1 MSERLHELCGR
12 LTRAPYAWHAGRA
25 RCEAGGYMGEM
36 AITAAMV
43 VGAVV
48 AFLASEAVRE
58 LERRCEAL
66 DEAVE

>member
-1 MSERLHELCGR
+1 
-12 LTRAPYAWHAGRA
+12 
-25 RCEAGGYMGEM
+25 MGEM

-48 AFLASEAVRE
+48 ALLASEAVRE
-58 LERRCEAL
+58 PERRCEAL

>member
-1 MSERLHELCGR
+1 
-12 LTRAPYAWHAGRA
+12 
-25 RCEAGGYMGEM
+25 MGEM

-48 AFLASEAVRE
+48 ALLASEAVRE
-58 LERRCEAL
+58 FERRCETL